1 MRQVKNN
8 LNTTA
13 LRGQSPT
20 TQKELDMTTLE
31 KIRVL
36 EAKRDSSRANKAAGA
51 QAESVAKDTQKI
63 INMLRASL

>member
-1 MRQVKNN
+1 MPPRCVIITTSKDNN
-8 LNTTA
+8 HTGVSN
-13 LRGQSPT
+13 
-20 TQKELDMTTLE
+20 MNTLE

-51 QAESVAKDTQKI
+51 QAESVAKDYQKI

>member
-1 MRQVKNN
+1 MN
-8 LNTTA
+8 
-13 LRGQSPT
+13 
-20 TQKELDMTTLE
+20 TLE

-51 QAESVAKDTQKI
+51 QAESVAKDYQKI

>member
-1 MRQVKNN
+1 MN
-8 LNTTA
+8 
-13 LRGQSPT
+13 
-20 TQKELDMTTLE
+20 TLE

-63 INMLRASL
+63 INMLRTSL

>member
-1 MRQVKNN
+1 MN
-8 LNTTA
+8 
-13 LRGQSPT
+13 
-20 TQKELDMTTLE
+20 TLE

-63 INMLRASL
+63 INMLRAFLVMPFGAAYQPHSEVKP